1 MKFGANSVIS
11 LLRPKQQT
19 VTTRLVRDKRWIPSS
34 QLKLGMYVSELDV
47 PWEQTPFMFQG
58 FNIDSHELMK
68 KVQSVSETVCIE
80 SEKVATIA
88 SRGGDR
94 LCAAHRN
101 VS

>member
-1 MKFGANSVIS
+1 MKFGANAVLS

-19 VTTRLVRDKRWIPSS
+19 VTTRLVRSKRWIPSS

-68 KVQSVSETVCIE
+68 KVQTVSETVCIE
-80 SEKVATIA
+80 SEKVATI
-88 SRGGDR
+88 SCRGGDR
-94 LCAAHRN
+94 LCAAHRK